1 VPEPSVTDQ
10 SAEVDPITP
19 TRRRIRRSFLISV
32 AVVLVG
38 AALVASGILAYINER
53 NDRQHL
59 SYVGTAGQGARLEL
73 TVRVQR
79 VDVAGEEMVLSV
91 LPSPR
96 GALATDEATGE
107 LTQNVRLYTPS
118 LAQNSV
124 TLEKGTIPALQQIN
138 VPLSAGT
145 PSDYPFDRYFAD
157 IVWAAS
163 TDDGSPIPVAMDFE
177 NRDPFF
183 SIHPRS
189 AVAATQGILLETQIG
204 RSRGTFILAWF
215 MMAAM
220 WAMSL
225 AVLGGASVM
234 VRRRMGLV
242 WPGMAWMAA
251 TVFAL
256 VGLRNA
262 APGSP
267 PIGSVIDYAAFFWA
281 EAVTVASVAWA
292 AVAGVHVE
300 HHRDDP
306 RLSV

>member
-1 VPEPSVTDQ
+1 VPESSITDQ
-10 SAEVDPITP
+10 PAEVGPITP
-19 TRRRIRRSFLISV
+19 ARRRLRRSVLISV

-53 NDRQHL
+53 DDRQHL
-59 SYVGTAGQGARLEL
+59 SYVGTAGRGARIEL

-79 VDVAGEEMVLSV
+79 VDVAGEEMTLSV

-96 GALATDEATGE
+96 GALATDELAGE
-107 LTQNVRLYTPS
+107 MAQTVRLYTPS
-118 LAQNSV
+118 LAQSSV
-124 TLEKGTIPALQQIN
+124 TLEKGTIPALQQID
-138 VPLSAGT
+138 VPLSDGT
-145 PSDYPFDRYFAD
+145 PTDYPFDHYSAD

-163 TDDGSPIPVAMDFE
+163 ADEGTPVPVVMDFE

-183 SIHPRS
+183 SVHPRS
-189 AVAATQGILLETQIG
+189 AVAATQGILLETEIG

-234 VRRRMGLV
+234 ARRRLGLV

-267 PIGSVIDYAAFFWA
+267 PIGSIIDYAAFFWA

-292 AVAGVHVE
+292 AVAGLHVE

-306 RLSV
+306 